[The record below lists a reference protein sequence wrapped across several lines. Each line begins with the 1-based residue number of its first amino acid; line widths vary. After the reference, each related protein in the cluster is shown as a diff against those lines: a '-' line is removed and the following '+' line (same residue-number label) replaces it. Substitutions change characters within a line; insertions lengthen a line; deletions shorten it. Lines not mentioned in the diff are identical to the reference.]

1 MQTEPPVPSAEGRTE
16 RVMEKGWA
24 WTEMERLGAGAMM
37 NTMDKRMR
45 WAGDM
50 S

>member
-1 MQTEPPVPSAEGRTE
+1 
-16 RVMEKGWA
+16 MEKGWA
-24 WTEMERLGAGAMM
+24 WTEMARLGAGVMM
-37 NTMDKRMR
+37 NTVDKRMR

>member
-1 MQTEPPVPSAEGRTE
+1 MQAEPPVPSAEGRTG
-16 RVMEKGWA
+16 RGMETGWA
-24 WTEMERLGAGAMM
+24 WTEMEGLGAGVMM
-37 NTMDKRMR
+37 STMDKRMR